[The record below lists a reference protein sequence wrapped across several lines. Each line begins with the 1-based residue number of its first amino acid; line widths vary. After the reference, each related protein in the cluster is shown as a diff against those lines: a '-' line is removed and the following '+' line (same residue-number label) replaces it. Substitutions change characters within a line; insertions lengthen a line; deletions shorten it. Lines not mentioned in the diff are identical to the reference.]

1 MKKSKIKPAIPTVV
15 ILFAILVSGC
25 TVETSEPSEA
35 EALKVYKTSL
45 NPNMLAS
52 GDIKVVEFKKTN
64 GQSSIESGIKSY
76 KFYYKASYKLP
87 SGLNLHCS
95 PEKISEH
102 NAKMR
107 ARGFWQFNPPRGCST
122 AEYLA
127 PGTVVENIE
136 GTILFQESENGWLPV
151 DWKAFGE

>member
-1 MKKSKIKPAIPTVV
+1 MKKLILKPVISVVAIIFV
-15 ILFAILVSGC
+15 ILVSGC
-25 TVETSEPSEA
+25 TIEISEPSEA
-35 EALKVYKTSL
+35 EALKVFKTSL

-52 GDIKVVEFKKTN
+52 GKIKVVEFKKTN
-64 GQSSIESGIKSY
+64 GQSAIESGIKSY

-102 NAKMR
+102 NVKMR
-107 ARGFWQFNPPRGCST
+107 SQGFWQFNPPRGCST
-122 AEYLA
+122 AKYLA

-136 GTILFQESENGWLPV
+136 GTILFQESENGWLPI
-151 DWKAFGE
+151 DWEAFGE